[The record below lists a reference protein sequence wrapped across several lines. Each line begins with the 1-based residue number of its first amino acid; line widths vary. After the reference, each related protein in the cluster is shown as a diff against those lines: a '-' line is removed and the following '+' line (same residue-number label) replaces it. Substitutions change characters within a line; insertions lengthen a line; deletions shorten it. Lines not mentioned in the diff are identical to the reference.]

1 MNRNM
6 AKDSIQTI
14 ELYLNPKKKRCWQNE
29 SNEKWKKQMTI
40 NNIGNLKMKFGE
52 VRVKI
57 LIYNSEET
65 ETSNKRIMRNNSKF
79 RLRYGNSLQ

>member
-1 MNRNM
+1 M

-14 ELYLNPKKKRCWQNE
+14 HLCSNRKEKKMLATKNR
-29 SNEKWKKQMTI
+29 KQMTI
-40 NNIGNLKMKFGE
+40 DNIGNLKMKFRE

-79 RLRYGNSLQ
+79 RRRYSEFVTINQAFLV